1 MLFDAFTP
9 YFDQKAEVL
18 PLELDHLPQLRQP
31 GHGHP
36 RETSGVPIRIRYVFG
51 WFSYCPAAGGGGGGG
66 DTGEHGGAPDAHRGV
81 FYRAAV
87 AQDCANLMQKQCF
100 LCARTTCA
108 SLFHQSVLY

>member
-18 PLELDHLPQLRQP
+18 PLELDHLSQLRQP

-51 WFSYCPAAGGGGGGG
+51 WFSYCPATCGGGGGGRAS
-66 DTGEHGGAPDAHRGV
+66 EHGGVPDVHRGAFDDPDGV
-81 FYRAAV
+81 
-87 AQDCANLMQKQCF
+87 QQCANLMQKQCF
-100 LCARTTCA
+100 LCAQTTCA
-108 SLFHQSVLY
+108 SLFDQLVLL